1 MLEARRQGKA
11 RYDPRANAERD
22 EVAQIQNNTKDCG
35 NNNNETTSPVNAE
48 SRGTTRRIVVSAKPH
63 PLVEGKNQSCGK
75 SVTNKEG
82 HRSGKEEGETVSVLI
97 RRLEIAR
104 SIKASN
110 PGASLEFF

>member
-48 SRGTTRRIVVSAKPH
+48 SRGTTRRIVVSAKLH
-63 PLVEGKNQSCGK
+63 PLVEGKK
-75 SVTNKEG
+75 SKLRQEC
-82 HRSGKEEGETVSVLI
+82 H
-97 RRLEIAR
+97 
-104 SIKASN
+104 
-110 PGASLEFF
+110 

>member
-82 HRSGKEEGETVSVLI
+82 HRSGKEEGETVSV
-97 RRLEIAR
+97 
-104 SIKASN
+104 SDS
-110 PGASLEFF
+110 